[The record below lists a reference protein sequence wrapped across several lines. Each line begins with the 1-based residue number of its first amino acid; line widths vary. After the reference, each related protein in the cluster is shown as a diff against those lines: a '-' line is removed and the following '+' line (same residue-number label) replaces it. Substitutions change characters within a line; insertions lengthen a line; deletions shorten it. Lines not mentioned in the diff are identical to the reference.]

1 MINGQSRLL
10 PCLQTGLL
18 NGFIGHDLS
27 DSQRNCHEP
36 RHRVSGHRVLLGPD
50 VTSGRVHLADAI
62 DEANGNNLD
71 CFIATT
77 ATRIRGDWMS
87 ALRT

>member
-27 DSQRNCHEP
+27 DYQADSAGSIPVTRSTTKDQVKAMSLIPVRYLAEQCP
-36 RHRVSGHRVLLGPD
+36 GH
-50 VTSGRVHLADAI
+50 
-62 DEANGNNLD
+62 
-71 CFIATT
+71 
-77 ATRIRGDWMS
+77 
-87 ALRT
+87 